1 MGVSG
6 RERGKWKV
14 MTICESIKKR
24 YIRLSKGQR
33 KVAQYVI
40 DNPNV
45 VATQVASEIGR
56 LAGVS
61 ESTVIRFCYAMNLSG
76 FSELQEKMKHYI
88 LEKDGVIPVLPK
100 MNANAAKRQN
110 VQLDDVLSNNM
121 KELLTVLQ
129 QMNVQQYNEIVTT
142 LQDAQDIYIV
152 GLNEALPVAF
162 ASYYELKQLRN
173 NVHMMQNDAKKIAS
187 DILQMDNTS
196 AVLIINVGNQCEELM
211 EIAELIK
218 RKNAKI
224 ITITNNSYSK
234 LKKISTNYFDLN
246 RQGQLEDGNVVIYA
260 LLRAIVKC
268 LSAQLEVINSF
279 KVSEQVNKSVNK
291 LLIEVS

>member
-100 MNANAAKRQN
+100 TNANAAKRQN

>member
-1 MGVSG
+1 
-6 RERGKWKV
+6 

-100 MNANAAKRQN
+100 TNTNATKKQK
-110 VQLDDVLSNNM
+110 VQLDEVLSNNM

-268 LSAQLEVINSF
+268 LAAQLEEINSL

>member
-1 MGVSG
+1 
-6 RERGKWKV
+6 

-100 MNANAAKRQN
+100 MNANATKRQN